1 MMILL
6 YNLRRIIQQY
16 KSIAKTIYPKK
27 GADCFNYRP
36 KSSPKSRAES
46 RAQSQSESTTESKPE
61 SKPELKEV

>member
-46 RAQSQSESTTESKPE
+46 QSESTTESKPE
-61 SKPELKEV
+61 LKEV